1 MNLSPFAVK
10 VRVMNS
16 CRIITLLAISLVGC
30 RQATPPTP
38 AGKVLHVCNWHFV
51 PKEHFVADLR
61 SANDVRFTEQELA
74 AQYAVFLDEVEAV
87 QREQVEELRKLIREH
102 GLKHVWLEGLTESRM
117 LNFEE
122 LINKMKSVEAKSIP
136 RIQGELNKVTEL
148 IASLDTGSPDLAEAK
163 KAEAKLVA
171 LLQLQRERRL
181 RIGAAGLLYMN
192 GELEHVMPLDD
203 DVTFAKANPV
213 TPGGTVVFDVSANED
228 REDAVARRL
237 RDAKEQVAVIV
248 LGGGHQ
254 LSDNFRR
261 SSRANVQYERIE
273 LPAWKTLMEQY
284 GR

>member
-1 MNLSPFAVK
+1 MY
-10 VRVMNS
+10 S
-16 CRIITLLAISLVGC
+16 CRIITLLAITLLGC
-30 RQATPPTP
+30 SHATPPTVP
-38 AGKVLHVCNWHFV
+38 SKVLHVCNWHYVSKDGFA
-51 PKEHFVADLR
+51 ADLR
-61 SANDVRFTEQELA
+61 SANDAKLTDQELD
-74 AQYAVFLDEVEAV
+74 AQYAMFLDEVEAV

-102 GLKHVWLEGLTESRM
+102 GLKHIWLEGLTESRM
-117 LNFEE
+117 LNFEK

-171 LLQLQRERRL
+171 LIQDQRERRL

-192 GELEHVMPLDD
+192 GELERIMPLDD
-203 DVTFAKANPV
+203 DAAFANANPV
-213 TPGGTVVFDVSANED
+213 TPEGTVVFDVSANED

-237 RDAKEQVAVIV
+237 RDAKERVSVIV

-254 LSDNFRR
+254 LSDNFERN
-261 SSRANVQYERIE
+261 SRGYVQHERIE